1 MSVYNYIIQTISL
14 YRAIYYRI
22 KWSTA
27 FVILHTTSNS
37 LTRSN
42 KESHNLYI
50 LQMMQDLV

>member
-14 YRAIYYRI
+14 CRAIYYRI
-22 KWSTA
+22 KCYTA

-42 KESHNLYI
+42 KESQNLYI